1 MALEIDILV
10 VAATEPEL
18 CGAPGLVCGVGPVE
32 ASANTARRLAVDP
45 PAAVLHV
52 GVAGARHGSGV
63 DMGALVVGADA
74 LYEDLATSAPLA
86 PDVAAGDP
94 RLVRVAA
101 GVIGVDPIRIGTSA
115 RVGGTSGCR
124 VEAMEGFAVLRSC
137 ALAGVPGV
145 EVRAVSNW
153 IGAARDDWRLDD
165 ALAVLRNA
173 LPGLVDAL
181 ASAVRGAGS

>member
-1 MALEIDILV
+1 MAREIDILV

-45 PAAVLHV
+45 PTAVLHL
-52 GVAGARHGSGV
+52 GVAGARYGSGV
-63 DMGALVVGADA
+63 GMGTLVVGADA
-74 LYEDLATSAPLA
+74 LYEDLLTSTPLA
-86 PDVAAGDP
+86 PDLAAGDP

-101 GVIGVDPIRIGTSA
+101 DVIGVEPVRIGTSA
-115 RVGGTSGCR
+115 RVGGTSGCP

-137 ALAGVPGV
+137 ALAGVPAV

-153 IGAARDDWRLDD
+153 IGAARDDWCLDD
-165 ALAVLRNA
+165 ALAALRDA
-173 LPGLVDAL
+173 LPGLVAAV
-181 ASAVRGAGS
+181 ASAVHGAGS